1 MNTNPKPACPNRQ
14 RGLSLVESLMVLCVA
29 TVSLGAGLPAF
40 QRAVEKR
47 HFDGVVAQLETDLQH
62 ARSLAALQNRNLRV
76 SFFRDDTGSCYV
88 VHDGPAD
95 ACHCSGSGA
104 AVLGDPRVERFR
116 AWAGLNHY
124 WIEAP
129 AAARDETGGGVEQRP
144 RRRMRGSGGRPYP
157 EQLDE
162 VGLQLHRDA
171 RPRREPVNTAPAL
184 FGRACEI
191 EHPVRLAQLGG
202 ICTRLT
208 GSGSLPSAER

>member
-95 ACHCSGSGA
+95 ACHCSGGEA
-104 AVLGDPRVERFR
+104 AVCAAPYRAMHSASLLGTSRIRLSSNVASMVLEPTRGTVTPTATLKVE
-116 AWAGLNHY
+116 
-124 WIEAP
+124 
-129 AAARDETGGGVEQRP
+129 GG
-144 RRRMRGSGGRPYP
+144 
-157 EQLDE
+157 D
-162 VGLQLHRDA
+162 
-171 RPRREPVNTAPAL
+171 
-184 FGRACEI
+184 GRAVHVVI
-191 EHPVRLAQLGG
+191 NLLGRVRNCSPNASVPGYKS
-202 ICTRLT
+202 C
-208 GSGSLPSAER
+208 